1 MVLRLF
7 KPEIVDKLI
16 LKVLGEPLIVNE
28 SMRDVKPTTTTETVT
43 TAKQIV
49 TKKTMT
55 LKQEVTHVKKTF
67 QSGSGYLV
75 TIEIKQVTETQAI
88 LHGIVYYI
96 QTGKP
101 DDIEYEGSLMFPISD
116 KNFQDSQFVLVF
128 NIGDEPLSK
137 KIQSLFKN
145 NASSAISSIIEV
157 IASVGIKVGIQPH

>member
-1 MVLRLF
+1 M
-7 KPEIVDKLI
+7 D
-16 LKVLGEPLIVNE
+16 EPLIVNE
-28 SMRDVKPTTTTETVT
+28 SMASPESMSGSMRSMEPASKTETVT
-43 TAKQIV
+43 TPKQVV
-49 TKKTMT
+49 TKKPMT
-55 LKQEVTHVKKTF
+55 LKQEISHVKKTF

-75 TIEIKQVTETQAI
+75 TVEIKQVTQTQAMV
-88 LHGIVYYI
+88 HGIVYYV

-101 DDIEYEGSLMFPISD
+101 DEIEYEGSLMFPITD